1 MSRRGP
7 KPGYLTLVDAVE
19 GVPDMEGTLCGGKTK
34 RGKPC
39 GRLAGWGT
47 EHPGVGGCRNHP
59 EVRTN
64 TPDCPLPLN
73 ALEAELWGNV
83 TEHMRGLGLL
93 KAAFWPTMYGLVVA
107 LARLDECQKAI
118 QEVVV
123 KGDNSAVKKHP
134 AATVANQML
143 SQIRAYSAEL
153 GITPSALA
161 KTGAKEPD
169 TPSDLDRLI
178 KGN

>member
-1 MSRRGP
+1 MARRGP
-7 KPGYLTLVDAVE
+7 KPGYLTLVDAVD
-19 GVPDMEGTLCGGKTK
+19 GVPDMEGARCGGTTS
-34 RGKPC
+34 RGAPC
-39 GRLAGWGT
+39 SRPAGWGT
-47 EHPGVGGCRNHP
+47 PHPGAGGCKNHP
-59 EVRTN
+59 DVRSAV
-64 TPDCPLPLN
+64 PDCPLPLN
-73 ALEAELWGNV
+73 DLETELWANV
-83 TEHMRGLGLL
+83 TNHLRGLGLL

-123 KGDNSAVKKHP
+123 KGDNSALKKHP

-143 SQIRAYSAEL
+143 SQVRAYSAEL

-161 KTGAKEPD
+161 KTGAKQPE
-169 TPSDLDRLI
+169 TPSPLDRLI